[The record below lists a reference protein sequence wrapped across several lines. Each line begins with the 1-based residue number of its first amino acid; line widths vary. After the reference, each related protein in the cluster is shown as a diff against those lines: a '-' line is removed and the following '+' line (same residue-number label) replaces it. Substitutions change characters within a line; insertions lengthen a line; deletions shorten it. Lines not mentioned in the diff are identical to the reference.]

1 MRLESSRSYSPE
13 SPLAKPFLSIVIP
26 AFNEER
32 RIGPTLESLVGYL
45 GRQPYAWEVLVV
57 DDGSSDGTL
66 SESAKWSQ
74 KDERVRIEAGVHA
87 GKGWAVRRGML
98 AATGEYRFMCD
109 ADLAMPIEQ
118 LGTFLDRM
126 TDGYHIVVGSRQ
138 IAGARRFNEAAGRH
152 LRGRVFNWTVRL
164 LAVRG
169 FDDTQCGFKC
179 FRGDVAD
186 ELFMLQ
192 RAKGLGFDVEILF
205 LALKKDMRVLEIPID
220 WYHQRESKVR
230 PVMDSLS
237 MLREPMLVRLRD
249 LSGKYGT

>member
-1 MRLESSRSYSPE
+1 M
-13 SPLAKPFLSIVIP
+13 AKPFLSIVIP
-26 AFNEER
+26 AFNEEQ

-45 GRQPYAWEVLVV
+45 ERQPYAWEVMVV

-66 SESAKWSQ
+66 SESARWSE
-74 KDERVRIEAGVHA
+74 KDDRVRIEHGAHA

-126 TDGYHIVVGSRQ
+126 AEGYHVVIGSRQ
-138 IAGARRFNEAAGRH
+138 ITGARRFNEPTGRH
-152 LRGRVFNWTVRL
+152 LRGRFFNCTVRL

-179 FRGDVAD
+179 FRGDVAE
-186 ELFMLQ
+186 ELFVLQ
-192 RAKGLGFDVEILF
+192 RAKGLAFDVEILF
-205 LALKKDMRVLEIPID
+205 LALKKELRVLEMPID
-220 WYHQRESKVR
+220 WYHQRDSKVR
-230 PVMDSLS
+230 PVIDSLS
-237 MLREPMLVRLRD
+237 MLRDTLLVRLRD